1 MDNPEQYLL
10 QVLHRTQAGL
20 QDSLIP
26 FHGSKMRRLTER
38 LEQAASLKDELQS
51 LQHVS
56 GFTKAAL
63 TMEWMMERVTRSGE
77 DFSPD
82 QFDVD
87 ATLLGDK
94 LFEAFLSEPFDAP
107 VEPSAPSGSSSAAL
121 SEPSIES
128 IVPQTV
134 EQQQQTE
141 LPVVS
146 AVDTPELSTPQ
157 AQPES
162 IPEPE
167 PQAPPLPPEE
177 PPALTELLDQNL
189 LLGFQRFTEIV
200 STLGEK
206 SPSERKSVFAVL
218 AMIAKSSTEVARA
231 QGKKEI
237 LEFFQSVIKFI
248 QYVDSSGS
256 AQDSRVAEIMRD
268 VGERLSKALSERSNG
283 AALLQSINEMLQD
296 PERSLKP

>member
-1 MDNPEQYLL
+1 MDDPEQYVI

-26 FHGSKMRRLTER
+26 FHGSKMKRLTER
-38 LEQAASLKDELQS
+38 LEQAGNLRDELHS
-51 LQHVS
+51 LQRVS

-63 TMEWMMERVTRSGE
+63 SMEWVMDRVTRTGE

-87 ATLLGDK
+87 ATLLSDK
-94 LFEAFLSEPFDAP
+94 LLEAFLSEPFDGP
-107 VEPSAPSGSSSAAL
+107 VETSVSSGPSSPALSAPSMESSVPLNVEERPFAELRIDTGEELSGAL
-121 SEPSIES
+121 E
-128 IVPQTV
+128 PQT
-134 EQQQQTE
+134 
-141 LPVVS
+141 
-146 AVDTPELSTPQ
+146 Q
-157 AQPES
+157 AEAA
-162 IPEPE
+162 PEPVK
-167 PQAPPLPPEE
+167 E
-177 PPALTELLDQNL
+177 PPALSELLDQNL

-200 STLGEK
+200 SKLGEK

-218 AMIAKSSTEVARA
+218 AMIAKSSTEMARA

-268 VGERLSKALSERSNG
+268 VGERLSMALVERSNG
-283 AALLQSINEMLQD
+283 AALLQSINQILQD
-296 PERSLKP
+296 PEHSLKP